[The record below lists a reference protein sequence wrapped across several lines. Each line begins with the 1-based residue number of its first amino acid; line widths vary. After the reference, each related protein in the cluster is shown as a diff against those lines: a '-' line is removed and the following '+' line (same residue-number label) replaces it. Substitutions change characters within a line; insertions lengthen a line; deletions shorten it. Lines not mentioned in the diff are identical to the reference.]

1 MNLSVPDAKLMI
13 LRLLRY
19 LLTLIVVCYFVKRR
33 NANAITVYNAPN
45 KLRILSKL
53 SMIILNPIL
62 HVKNPKSVEQLM
74 YIIVYLIYYNN
85 KNKGFV

>member
-19 LLTLIVVCYFVKRR
+19 LLTLIVTCSFVKRR
-33 NANAITVYNAPN
+33 NANHIIVFNAPN
-45 KLRILSKL
+45 RSRILSKL

-62 HVKNPKSVEQLM
+62 HVKTPKSFEQLIC
-74 YIIVYLIYYNN
+74 IIVYLIYYNN
-85 KNKGFV
+85 KNKGFL